1 MNIQYLNCSEVI
13 VITISH
19 VHRIELLGI
28 SNFYHISFLEFTHK
42 LSVIT
47 VHTHAI
53 WITQITFIKETKRLS
68 IYVKDVNTMV
78 IHIYCQYTTL
88 IVCCDTVVFTLD
100 PSYKKHICVN
110 DVYTV
115 VITIGI
121 WVWPSVVIPLGS
133 NGLFLVDAV
142 F

>member
-28 SNFYHISFLEFTHK
+28 SNFNHIFFLD
-42 LSVIT
+42 
-47 VHTHAI
+47 
-53 WITQITFIKETKRLS
+53 
-68 IYVKDVNTMV
+68 VKDVNTMV

-88 IVCCDTVVFTLD
+88 IVFCDTVVYTLD

-121 WVWPSVVIPLGS
+121 
-133 NGLFLVDAV
+133 
-142 F
+142 